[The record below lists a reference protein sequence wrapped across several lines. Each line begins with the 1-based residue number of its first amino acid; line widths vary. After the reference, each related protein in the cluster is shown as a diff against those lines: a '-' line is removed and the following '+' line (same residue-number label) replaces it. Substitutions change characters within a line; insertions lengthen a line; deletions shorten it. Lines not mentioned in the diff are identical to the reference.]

1 MNSKQTMKFPLETP
15 GQKNEGK
22 SAPGRAHLGIFFFFL
37 LNPKYTGKNKPTRL
51 HQLYTGCQ
59 RQAGTPR
66 LRAGL
71 AVSWAH
77 T

>member
-1 MNSKQTMKFPLETP
+1 MK
-15 GQKNEGK
+15 GK
-22 SAPGRAHLGIFFFFL
+22 APQGELIWGFFFFL